1 MNASSGGQLENPE
14 SGTAE
19 TENGNGIKE
28 ASLPRANRA
37 LIPCLSESIGMVL
50 P

>member
-28 ASLPRANRA
+28 ASLPRAKQ
-37 LIPCLSESIGMVL
+37 SIDTL